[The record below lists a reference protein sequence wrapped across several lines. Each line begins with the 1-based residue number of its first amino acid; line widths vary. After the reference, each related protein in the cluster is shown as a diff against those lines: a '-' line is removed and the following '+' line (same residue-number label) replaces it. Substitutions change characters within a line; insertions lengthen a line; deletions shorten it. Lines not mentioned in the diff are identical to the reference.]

1 MSEPKN
7 PLGLD
12 QQLCFSVYA
21 AAHAF
26 TAAYKP
32 LLDPLGLT
40 YPQYLALVVLWE
52 RDGMMVKEIAADC
65 TSIPGL
71 SARSSSAWR
80 GEVSSVASARRRT
93 SGSFG

>member
-1 MSEPKN
+1 MTEPKN

-40 YPQYLALVVLWE
+40 YP
-52 RDGMMVKEIAADC
+52 
-65 TSIPGL
+65 SIWCSWFFG
-71 SARSSSAWR
+71 SATA
-80 GEVSSVASARRRT
+80 
-93 SGSFG
+93 